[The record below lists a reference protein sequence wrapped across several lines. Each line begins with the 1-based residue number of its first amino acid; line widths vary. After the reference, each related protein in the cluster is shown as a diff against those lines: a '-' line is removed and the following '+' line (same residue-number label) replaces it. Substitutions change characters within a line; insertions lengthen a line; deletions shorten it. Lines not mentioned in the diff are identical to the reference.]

1 MSNLVSSIVKP
12 APANFDAYWGK
23 VMNELAAL
31 PAAPELTVNAI
42 RSSESSTVYDL
53 YLTSI
58 GPYRIYAFYSIPKGD
73 GPFPVLY
80 HTGGYGS
87 VVHIG
92 SYEERQ
98 RYVTVALRHRGR
110 RLADKPFAA
119 AYPGLLTTGIE
130 SPESYIYRGIV
141 ADCARVIDFL
151 VTRPEV
157 DQSKIAV
164 VGDELALM
172 TAALR
177 PQVDA
182 LYTSPGLFYGAQT
195 LAPTT
200 NAYPLE
206 EYNDYARYY
215 PERAAAMWKTV
226 NYFEPAHFAPK
237 VKADTLIVTG
247 NERDML
253 SPEVVAPLVQAFGK
267 PVNQYISA
275 HSSYRDGVKQATWLA
290 DRYGLGVPVLP
301 PHWS

>member
-1 MSNLVSSIVKP
+1 MSNLNAP
-12 APANFDAYWGK
+12 APADFDQYWAKAMG
-23 VMNELAAL
+23 ELAAL

-42 RSSESSTVYDL
+42 RSGETSTVYDL

-58 GPYRIYAFYSIPKGD
+58 GPYRIYAFYSIPKGK

-80 HTGGYGS
+80 YTGGYGS

-92 SYEERQ
+92 SFEERQ

-119 AYPGLLTTGIE
+119 TYPGLLTTGIE
-130 SPESYIYRGIV
+130 SPESYVYRGIV
-141 ADCARVIDFL
+141 ADCVRAVDFL

-157 DQSKIAV
+157 DKSKIMV

-177 PQVDA
+177 PEVDA
-182 LYTSPGLFYGAQT
+182 LYTTPGLFYGVQE
-195 LAPTT
+195 LAPRT

-215 PERAAAMWKTV
+215 PDRAAAMWQTV
-226 NYFEPAHFAPK
+226 NYFNPLHFAPK
-237 VKADTLIVTG
+237 VKAETVLVTG
-247 NERDML
+247 NERDMF
-253 SPEVVAPLVQAFGK
+253 SPEVVKPLVDAFGK
-267 PVNQYISA
+267 PVTQYVSA
-275 HSSYRDGVKQATWLA
+275 HSSYKDGVQQATWLA
-290 DRYGLGVPVLP
+290 EHYGMGAPVLP

>member
-1 MSNLVSSIVKP
+1 MSNLVKP
-12 APANFDAYWGK
+12 APSNFDAYWAK
-23 VMNELAAL
+23 AMDELAAL

-42 RSSESSTVYDL
+42 RSNESSTVYDL

-58 GPYRIYAFYSIPKGD
+58 GPYRIYAFYSIPKD
-73 GPFPVLY
+73 EGPFPVIY

-92 SYEERQ
+92 SVEERQ
-98 RYVTVALRHRGR
+98 RYVTVSLRHRGR

-119 AYPGLLTTGIE
+119 SYPGLLTTGIE
-130 SPESYIYRGIV
+130 SPESYVYRGIV
-141 ADCARVIDFL
+141 ADCVRVIDFL

-157 DQSKIAV
+157 DQSRIAV
-164 VGDELALM
+164 VGDDLALM

-182 LYTSPGLFYGAQT
+182 LYATPGLFYGVQE
-195 LAPTT
+195 LAPRT

-215 PERAAAMWKTV
+215 SDRADAMWNTV
-226 NYFEPAHFAPK
+226 NYFNPLHFAPK
-237 VKADTLIVTG
+237 VKAETLLVTG
-247 NERDML
+247 NERDMF

-267 PVNQYISA
+267 PVSQYVSA
-275 HSSYRDGVKQATWLA
+275 HSSYKDGVQQATWLA
-290 DRYGLGVPVLP
+290 QRYGLGAPVLP